1 MSKSKTLG
9 FLASLTLLLA
19 LLVVLP
25 GMGAEDRKDG
35 KDGLYRPLGLF
46 TDVLS
51 LVRSN
56 YVEPVEVKPLLQGA
70 FSGMTESMD
79 PFAEYVPPERMAA
92 FASAEAARAK
102 KDVVDVGIVLARRF
116 GYPVV
121 VSAVEG
127 SPAAVAGLKSDD
139 VIETIDGTPGRALA
153 LWEAEAKLSGKS
165 GSRVKLLV
173 VREGKPRRRTI
184 DVLRAAWTPAG
195 PSTSRVE
202 GETVVRIPDFIPGT
216 ADAVKKILSTYDR
229 TKPLILDLRG
239 NALGEF
245 EEAARTAAFF
255 VPAGILGEM
264 KGKKIET
271 ISYKAQPGERMHE
284 GRVVVLVD
292 SGTAGAAEL
301 FASALHDTQSRSEP
315 ALAKAGEPPKAEKG
329 DGTEADE
336 DVGPARDRDAAKA
349 AQRVRLVG
357 EPTCGMGFKSQVVK
371 LASGGSLKLSVGK
384 LHTPRG
390 KVLSPR
396 GVEPDDRVF
405 PLPPDES
412 SPNAPSDPVLQRGL
426 KILAEAS
433 TAASK
438 TAA

>member
-1 MSKSKTLG
+1 
-9 FLASLTLLLA
+9 
-19 LLVVLP
+19 
-25 GMGAEDRKDG
+25 
-35 KDGLYRPLGLF
+35 
-46 TDVLS
+46 
-51 LVRSN
+51 
-56 YVEPVEVKPLLQGA
+56 
-70 FSGMTESMD
+70 
-79 PFAEYVPPERMAA
+79 
-92 FASAEAARAK
+92 
-102 KDVVDVGIVLARRF
+102 
-116 GYPVV
+116 
-121 VSAVEG
+121 
-127 SPAAVAGLKSDD
+127 
-139 VIETIDGTPGRALA
+139 
-153 LWEAEAKLSGKS
+153 
-165 GSRVKLLV
+165 
-173 VREGKPRRRTI
+173 
-184 DVLRAAWTPAG
+184 
-195 PSTSRVE
+195 
-202 GETVVRIPDFIPGT
+202 
-216 ADAVKKILSTYDR
+216 VKKILSAYDR

-255 VPAGILGEM
+255 VPPGVLGEM

-271 ISYKAQPGERMHE
+271 IAYKAQPGERMHE

-301 FASALHDTQSRSEP
+301 FASALHDTQSRSES
-315 ALAKAGEPPKAEKG
+315 ALAKAGEPPKGEKAEKG
-329 DGTEADE
+329 DGTEVDE
-336 DVGPARDRDAAKA
+336 DAGPARDRDAAKA

-412 SPNAPSDPVLQRGL
+412 SPNTPPDPVLQRGI

-433 TAASK
+433 PAASK